1 MFTEEKVEE
10 KLSKLPFVNYV
21 KQRFNLGQYNQEEQ
35 RRAIVQ
41 KSGHYRVKYTGLK
54 EYRAK
59 FFQDLYITLID
70 LKWRYALAVLFNVH
84 LLSYFFFAL
93 MWYWMMYNHGDLDH
107 LNDPK
112 WESCVAGVHSFGDA
126 MLFSIESQTTIGYG
140 FAYPNTD
147 CGGALPLLFVQ
158 ITVGILLENVLLG
171 FIFVKFAQPKRRR
184 KTIMFSK
191 VACVAQEEGD
201 LCLQI
206 RVGDMRQSHLIDA
219 KVHGILIKRH
229 VTREGV
235 AYPLFQH
242 DVHFQANKMGDTI
255 MLMWPLILSHRITQE
270 SPFWDIRPSDLSSEA
285 YELVVCIE
293 GTLETTGEF
302 CQARTSYLPSEI
314 LWGHRF
320 DRIEEFDA
328 GNGRWEIDFSG
339 FNDVVYITNIR
350 HSAKELNPYREYRMS
365 KEESEATTKE
375 KGLSISLHSVAYDLP
390 PEFPSAS
397 NSTEYQKSGSPK
409 LLTRGLSQMDE
420 LERSRLSLEME
431 AENREEELT
440 EKTPMEKSEEQAQR
454 PADDA
459 EEEEEETPLEH
470 DLGDRKPL
478 EHDLGDGKPPI
489 KEKAES
495 DVSDDDTIGQDEAEE
510 EENFHD
516 VASS

>member
-1 MFTEEKVEE
+1 
-10 KLSKLPFVNYV
+10 
-21 KQRFNLGQYNQEEQ
+21 
-35 RRAIVQ
+35 
-41 KSGHYRVKYTGLK
+41 
-54 EYRAK
+54 
-59 FFQDLYITLID
+59 
-70 LKWRYALAVLFNVH
+70 
-84 LLSYFFFAL
+84 
-93 MWYWMMYNHGDLDH
+93 
-107 LNDPK
+107 
-112 WESCVAGVHSFGDA
+112 
-126 MLFSIESQTTIGYG
+126 
-140 FAYPNTD
+140 
-147 CGGALPLLFVQ
+147 
-158 ITVGILLENVLLG
+158 
-171 FIFVKFAQPKRRR
+171 
-184 KTIMFSK
+184 
-191 VACVAQEEGD
+191 
-201 LCLQI
+201 
-206 RVGDMRQSHLIDA
+206 MRQSHLIDA
-219 KVHGILIKRH
+219 KVHGVLIKRH
-229 VTREGV
+229 ITREGV

-293 GTLETTGEF
+293 GTLESTGEF

-350 HSAKELNPYREYRMS
+350 HSAKELNPYRAYRMS
-365 KEESEATTKE
+365 KEESDTTTTKE

-431 AENREEELT
+431 AENRDVELT
-440 EKTPMEKSEEQAQR
+440 EKPPTEKSENQIQS

-459 EEEEEETPLEH
+459 EEKEEEP
-470 DLGDRKPL
+470 PL

-489 KEKAES
+489 KDQPES
-495 DVSDDDTIGQDEAEE
+495 DGSDDDTIGQDEAEE

>member
-21 KQRFNLGQYNQEEQ
+21 KQRFNLGQYNPEEQ

-112 WESCVAGVHSFGDA
+112 WESCVAGVNSFGDA

-201 LCLQI
+201 LCLQVII
-206 RVGDMRQSHLIDA
+206 RF
-219 KVHGILIKRH
+219 ILCLR
-229 VTREGV
+229 
-235 AYPLFQH
+235 
-242 DVHFQANKMGDTI
+242 N
-255 MLMWPLILSHRITQE
+255 
-270 SPFWDIRPSDLSSEA
+270 
-285 YELVVCIE
+285 
-293 GTLETTGEF
+293 
-302 CQARTSYLPSEI
+302 
-314 LWGHRF
+314 RF
-320 DRIEEFDA
+320 
-328 GNGRWEIDFSG
+328 G
-339 FNDVVYITNIR
+339 F
-350 HSAKELNPYREYRMS
+350 
-365 KEESEATTKE
+365 
-375 KGLSISLHSVAYDLP
+375 
-390 PEFPSAS
+390 
-397 NSTEYQKSGSPK
+397 
-409 LLTRGLSQMDE
+409 
-420 LERSRLSLEME
+420 
-431 AENREEELT
+431 
-440 EKTPMEKSEEQAQR
+440 
-454 PADDA
+454 
-459 EEEEEETPLEH
+459 
-470 DLGDRKPL
+470 
-478 EHDLGDGKPPI
+478 
-489 KEKAES
+489 
-495 DVSDDDTIGQDEAEE
+495 
-510 EENFHD
+510 
-516 VASS
+516 

>member
-1 MFTEEKVEE
+1 MSTTEKVEE

-21 KQRFNLGQYNQEEQ
+21 KQRFNLGEYNPEDK

-59 FFQDLYITLID
+59 FLQDLYITLID

-84 LLSYFFFAL
+84 LLSYFFFAI
-93 MWYWMMYNHGDLDH
+93 MWYWMMFNHGDFDH
-107 LNDPK
+107 VNDPK
-112 WESCVAGVHSFGDA
+112 WESCVNGVNSFADA
-126 MLFSIESQTTIGYG
+126 MLFSIETQTTIGYG

-158 ITVGILLENVLLG
+158 ITVGIFLENVLLG

-191 VACVAQEEGD
+191 FACVSQEEGD

-242 DVHFQANKMGDTI
+242 DVHFQANNMGETI
-255 MLMWPLILSHRITQE
+255 MLMWPLILNHKITKD
-270 SPFWDIRPSDLSSEA
+270 SPFWAIKPSDLSSEE

-350 HSAKELNPYREYRMS
+350 HSAKELNPYREFRMS
-365 KEESEATTKE
+365 KDERETTEGKSM
-375 KGLSISLHSVAYDLP
+375 SISLQSVAYDLP
-390 PEFPSAS
+390 PEYPSAS
-397 NSTEYQKSGSPK
+397 NSTEYQKAGSPK

-431 AENREEELT
+431 GEKREKELS
-440 EKTPMEKSEEQAQR
+440 EIQANGKTTTPEAKETTTEEQ
-454 PADDA
+454 
-459 EEEEEETPLEH
+459 TPV
-470 DLGDRKPL
+470 D
-478 EHDLGDGKPPI
+478 HDLGDGEPIINDPP
-489 KEKAES
+489 ES
-495 DVSDDDTIGQDEAEE
+495 DVSDVDTIGHDDAEE